1 MCLYGVFE
9 PYYYQHNYR
18 VELKRTSSVIYGN
31 EIHAN
36 KGSVF
41 VGAGHIESGN
51 ADALLFNA
59 PRPLEFLYYTY
70 LVHTTTKVDKNV
82 EKKSLSTTEHAIL
95 LKRREL
101 ILVTMSEHKK

>member
-9 PYYYQHNYR
+9 PYYYQHNYQ

-70 LVHTTTKVDKNV
+70 QVHTTKVDKNV

>member
-59 PRPLEFLYYTY
+59 PRPLEFLYYI
-70 LVHTTTKVDKNV
+70 HD
-82 EKKSLSTTEHAIL
+82 SLKFKARFIDIPHLFL
-95 LKRREL
+95 LL
-101 ILVTMSEHKK
+101 YF